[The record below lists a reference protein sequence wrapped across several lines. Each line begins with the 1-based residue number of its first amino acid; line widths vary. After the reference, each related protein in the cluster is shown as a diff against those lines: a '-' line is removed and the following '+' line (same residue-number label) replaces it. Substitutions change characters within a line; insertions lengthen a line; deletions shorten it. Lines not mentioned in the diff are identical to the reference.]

1 MDSKNDV
8 IKETK
13 TEIRKL
19 TLNDRCLIRAF
30 LGYEAVEN
38 LHAGVKQKINASIF
52 TRASLWPDDIEENNQ
67 MGESN
72 NEKTT
77 PPPYK
82 LSTWVNEKGI
92 NSVPSIFPLHL
103 QELQELFIAGSL
115 MNDIQETSVIRT
127 FQVSFLSFAKKKKDR
142 LV

>member
-77 PPPYK
+77 PPPSPPHHFRL
-82 LSTWVNEKGI
+82 LS
-92 NSVPSIFPLHL
+92 SSSSSDSSSMPAF
-103 QELQELFIAGSL
+103 
-115 MNDIQETSVIRT
+115 
-127 FQVSFLSFAKKKKDR
+127 
-142 LV
+142 